1 MNILRKKMLTGLSLV
16 LGVVIGIGVAAE
28 LGRLTTAR
36 AVEPRPVSAQVGP
49 SSLPSDQVFVDIS
62 KKVTPAVVNISTTR
76 KIKGGEE
83 GLPPTPFFND
93 PFFKRFFGDQPF
105 APPEVPKEQLEKS
118 LGSGVIVDPNGY
130 IVTNNH
136 VISGAD
142 EIKVVLADRR
152 EFKGKVVGSDPKTDV
167 AVVKIDAKNLPTV
180 PWGDSSKL
188 QVGEYVLAVGNPFG
202 LNQTV
207 TMGIVSA
214 VGRANVGIADYEDFI
229 QTDAAI
235 NPGNS
240 GGALV
245 DVRGELIG
253 INTAIFTR
261 SGGYMGIG
269 FAVPS
274 SMAKSVM
281 ESLIKT
287 GKVVRGWF
295 GITIQEVTPGLA
307 KQFGL
312 SEPKGVLV
320 GDVLPKSP
328 AERAGIKR
336 GDVILKLNGQD
347 VENTGQ
353 LRNLVAEAP
362 VGSKVKVGLFRDK
375 QEKEVEVTI
384 GEQPK
389 EMAMAKK
396 SEEGE
401 TANAALR
408 GVKVENITPDTV
420 SKFDL
425 PKGAEGVVIVRIE
438 PGSAAQEAGLQ
449 RGDVIAEIDRK
460 AVRDTDAYDR
470 IVSKLKK
477 DEEVLLLINR
487 RGRTIYLTIG
497 AS

>member
-1 MNILRKKMLTGLSLV
+1 MNIFRKKVLAGLSLV
-16 LGVVIGIGVAAE
+16 VGVVIGIGAAAE
-28 LGRLTTAR
+28 LGRMTTAR
-36 AVEPRPVSAQVGP
+36 AVEPHPASGRVET
-49 SSLPSDQVFVDIS
+49 SSLPADHVFVDIS
-62 KKVTPAVVNISTTR
+62 KRVTPAVVNISTTR
-76 KIKGGEE
+76 KIKGGAE
-83 GLPPTPFFND
+83 GSPPTPFFND
-93 PFFKRFFGDQPF
+93 PFFRRFFGDQPF
-105 APPEVPKEQLEKS
+105 TPPEVPKEQMEKS

-152 EFKGKVVGSDPKTDV
+152 EFKGKVVGSDPKSDI

-180 PWGDSSKL
+180 PWGDSSRL

-245 DVRGELIG
+245 NVRGELIG

-295 GITIQEVTPGLA
+295 GITIQELTPELAKEFGLA
-307 KQFGL
+307 
-312 SEPKGVLV
+312 EPKGVLV

-336 GDVILKLNGQD
+336 GDVILKLNGED
-347 VENTGQ
+347 IENTGK
-353 LRNLVAEAP
+353 LRNLVAETQ
-362 VGSKVKVGLFRDK
+362 VGSKVKVDLFRDK
-375 QEKEVEVTI
+375 QEKEIEVTI

-389 EMAMAKK
+389 EIVAAQKT
-396 SEEGE
+396 EEGE

-408 GVKVENITPDTV
+408 GVKVENVTPET
-420 SKFDL
+420 SKEFDL
-425 PKGAEGVVIVRIE
+425 PKDVKGVVIEQIE
-438 PGSAAQEAGLQ
+438 PGSAAEEAGLL
-449 RGDVIAEIDRK
+449 RGDVIVEVERK
-460 AVRDTDAYDR
+460 PVGDTDAYDR

-477 DEEVLLLINR
+477 DEEVLLLVNR
-487 RGRTIYLTIG
+487 QGRTLFLTIS

>member
-1 MNILRKKMLTGLSLV
+1 MNMFRKKMLAGLSLV

-28 LGRLTTAR
+28 LGRLNTAR
-36 AVEPRPVSAQVGP
+36 AVEPHVVSEQVGT

-62 KKVTPAVVNISTTR
+62 KRVTPAVVNISTTR
-76 KIKGGEE
+76 RIKGGEE
-83 GLPPTPFFND
+83 GTPLTPFFND

-152 EFKGKVVGSDPKTDV
+152 EFKGKVVGSDPKSDV

-245 DVRGELIG
+245 NVRGELIG

-295 GITIQEVTPGLA
+295 GISIQEVTPGLA

-336 GDVILKLNGQD
+336 GDVILKLNGEE

-362 VGSKVKVGLFRDK
+362 VGSKVKVDLFRDK

-389 EMAMAKK
+389 EIAMAKK

-401 TANAALR
+401 TTNAALR
-408 GVKVENITPDTV
+408 GVKVENLTADTER
-420 SKFDL
+420 KFDL
-425 PKGAEGVVIVRIE
+425 PKDVEGVVIVQVE

-449 RGDVIAEIDRK
+449 RGDVIVEVDRK
-460 AVRDTDAYDR
+460 TVRDTDAYDR

-487 RGRTIYLTIG
+487 QGRTIFLTIS